1 MRKALRIG
9 LSLLALSALCV
20 SSAPQAL
27 GALGS
32 GALGTITGTV
42 RDNKGNPLSGALIS
56 LLREGAQEIV
66 KQTRSAADGSFTTK
80 ISPGRYSVR
89 AEAAGFNQALFA
101 SVQVRPSDQLS
112 YRFNLEPVGTGRT
125 APERRPDR
133 DSAKWRVRSNQG
145 RRSIFQMEE
154 GEDQTVQDALEAEVA
169 LNRLPDD
176 TVFGMPAEEAKGHG
190 RIQGVVEAYAATTSS
205 LQSPSYTGVNFALA
219 VPATSNIDF
228 IFAGQFGAGNPNAP
242 QRFEATTRMRLS
254 DLHRLSVTMGGA
266 RLNTIIPVTEDG
278 NRTLGQFSLRA
289 VDEWVVRDGI
299 VVVMGLDYSRF
310 VGASKASAISPRIGF
325 QFDANTRTRIK
336 AAYAPGGQESMV
348 QSVAEFEDGP
358 VLFRQPGNGAVAF
371 VDGQAVM
378 EKSRRFEFGMERVLD
393 NNSQVEA
400 TAFFDTTSG
409 RGVGL
414 MNMPLNA
421 FQNSNGTALLSVA
434 NQEGAAKGLRVVYTR
449 RISRMLS
456 ASAGYSFGR
465 GQRLS
470 SEGITNPAE
479 LFDNGF
485 FQTAALQVNGDLPT
499 GTRISTVFRF
509 SPEATVFAIDPFA
522 GRLAVYDPSL
532 SIMVTQELPTFG
544 LPVRAEAVI
553 DARNLFDTQA
563 SAEDGETLLL
573 INAARRTVRG
583 GISLRF

>member
-1 MRKALRIG
+1 MRKALRVG

-20 SSAPQAL
+20 ASAPQAL
-27 GALGS
+27 GLGS
-32 GALGTITGTV
+32 SRLGTITGTV

-56 LLREGAQEIV
+56 LLREGAEEVV
-66 KQTRSAADGSFTTK
+66 KQTRSAADGTFSAR

-89 AEAAGFNQALFA
+89 AEAQGFNQALFSA
-101 SVQVRPSDQLS
+101 VQVRPSDQLT
-112 YRFNLEPVGTGRT
+112 YLFNLEPVGRGRT
-125 APERRPDR
+125 APERRADR
-133 DSAKWRVRSNQG
+133 DSAKWRIRANQG

-154 GEDQTVQDALEAEVA
+154 GGDQTIQDALEAAEA
-169 LNRLPDD
+169 ANRLPDD
-176 TVFGMPAEEAKGHG
+176 TVYDMPVDEPQARG
-190 RIQGVVEAYAATTSS
+190 RIQGVVQAYTSVS
-205 LQSPSYTGVNFALA
+205 ESPQAPSYTGVNFALA
-219 VPATSNIDF
+219 VPATSNLDF
-228 IFAGQFGAGNPNAP
+228 IFAGQLGAGGQNAP
-242 QRFEATTRMRLS
+242 QRFETTTRLRIN
-254 DLHRLSVTMGGA
+254 DLHRLSVTIGGA
-266 RLNTIIPVTEDG
+266 RVNTILPAKDNDRSG
-278 NRTLGQFSLRA
+278 LGQFSVRA
-289 VDEWVVRDGI
+289 VDEWVVRDG
-299 VVVMGLDYSRF
+299 VVVVLGLDYSRYT
-310 VGASKASAISPRIGF
+310 GASSASALSPRLGF
-325 QFDANTRTRIK
+325 QFDASARTRVK
-336 AAYAPGGQESMV
+336 AAYAPGGNESMI

-358 VLFRQPGNGAVAF
+358 VLFRQAVSGAVAL

-378 EKSRRFEFGMERVLD
+378 EKSRRFEFGLEHVLD
-393 NNSQVEA
+393 NSSNIEA

-414 MNMPLNA
+414 MSMPLNA
-421 FQNSNGTALLSVA
+421 FQNGQGSALLNLA

-470 SEGITNPAE
+470 SKGITNPSE
-479 LFDNGF
+479 LFTGGF
-485 FQTAALQVNGDLPT
+485 FQTAALQVNSDLPT

-532 SIMVTQELPTFG
+532 SILVTQELPTFG

-563 SAEDGETLLL
+563 STDDGETQLL

-583 GISLRF
+583 GISVRF

>member
-20 SSAPQAL
+20 TSAPQAL
-27 GALGS
+27 GLGS

-42 RDNKGNPLSGALIS
+42 RDNKGNPLAGALIT

-89 AEAAGFNQALFA
+89 AEAAGFNQALFS

-112 YRFNLEPVGTGRT
+112 YRFNLEPVGSGRT
-125 APERRPDR
+125 APERRADR

-145 RRSIFQMEE
+145 RRSIFQMED
-154 GEDQTVQDALEAEVA
+154 GEDQTVQDAEAA
-169 LNRLPDD
+169 MNGLPDD
-176 TVFGMPAEEAKGHG
+176 TVFDMPVEEAGGRG
-190 RIQGVVEAYAATTSS
+190 RIQGVVEAYAATSS
-205 LQSPSYTGVNFALA
+205 SQQAPSYTGVNFALA
-219 VPATSNIDF
+219 VPANSNIDF
-228 IFAGQFGAGNPNAP
+228 IFAGQMGAGNPNAP
-242 QRFEATTRMRLS
+242 QRFETTARMRIN

-266 RLNTIIPVTEDG
+266 RVNTILPVKKEG
-278 NRTLGQFSLRA
+278 NRSLGQFSVRA
-289 VDEWVVRDGI
+289 VDEWIVRDGI
-299 VVVMGLDYSRF
+299 VVVLGLDYSRF
-310 VGASKASAISPRIGF
+310 VGASQASAVSPRLGF
-325 QFDANTRTRIK
+325 QFDANARTRIR
-336 AAYAPGGQESMV
+336 AAYAPGGQESMI

-358 VLFRQPGNGAVAF
+358 VLFRQPGTGAVAF

-378 EKSRRFEFGMERVLD
+378 EKSRRFEFGIERVLD

-421 FQNSNGTALLSVA
+421 FQNGNGNALLSVA

-470 SEGITNPAE
+470 SEGISNPAE
-479 LFDNGF
+479 IFDNGF
-485 FQTAALQVNGDLPT
+485 FQTAALQINGDLPT

-532 SIMVTQELPTFG
+532 SILITQELPTFG

-563 SAEDGETLLL
+563 SAEDGETQLI
-573 INAARRTVRG
+573 INATRRTVRG